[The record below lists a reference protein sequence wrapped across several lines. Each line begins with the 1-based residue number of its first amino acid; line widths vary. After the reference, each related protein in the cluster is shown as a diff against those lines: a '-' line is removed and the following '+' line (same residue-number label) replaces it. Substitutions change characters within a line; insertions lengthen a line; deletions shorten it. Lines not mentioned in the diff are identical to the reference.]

1 MYISVTPDRIQPAFW
16 GSVNYVVAPDF
27 RKLTASIEKFGIL
40 QPIVCQK
47 STACII
53 DGLHRW
59 KVAKLLDLQEIPV
72 VTVDVDDVEA
82 ALLHVNMNRNRGI
95 VVNKFLSELL
105 REIFF
110 DNDVD
115 PEEFQ
120 ETLGLE
126 DEEFMLLM
134 EGSLIKMRKIKE
146 HKYSPAWV
154 PIESATGENVQ
165 IERPTGDPESL

>member
-1 MYISVTPDRIQPAFW
+1 MYSLVSPDKIQPAFW
-16 GSVNYVVAPDF
+16 GSVNYVVSPDF
-27 RKLTASIEKFGIL
+27 NRIKESIEKYGVL
-40 QPIVCQK
+40 QPVVCQK

-59 KVAKLLDLQEIPV
+59 RIAKLLDLQEIPV
-72 VTVDVDDVEA
+72 VTVDVNDVDA
-82 ALLHVNMNRNRGI
+82 ALLHINMNRNRGV

-110 DNDVD
+110 DNDLD
-115 PEEFQ
+115 LEEFQ
-120 ETLGLE
+120 DQLGLG
-126 DEEFMLLM
+126 DEEFLLLM